1 MNKLAAVLLLFSL
14 TSLAEPGD
22 YDPTFGTGGVKKFN
36 FNSDPTI
43 NESSYGVAL
52 GPAGTY
58 YLTSNNAA
66 INGDY
71 FWQLSRHF
79 PDGSLDTSFNFDGI
93 ATANF
98 NLP

>member
-36 FNSDPTI
+36 FNSDPAI

-52 GPAGTY
+52 GPAGT
-58 YLTSNNAA
+58 
-66 INGDY
+66 
-71 FWQLSRHF
+71 
-79 PDGSLDTSFNFDGI
+79 
-93 ATANF
+93 
-98 NLP
+98 